1 MGRIADTALDI
12 AEEKFLASS
21 GPGGQNVNKV
31 ATAVQLR
38 VNVFRLGMPP
48 EAFERLKEIA
58 GSKLTKGG
66 EIVLTLQE
74 SALELGFPFR
84 VGVSHSKDSFYSE
97 IEPDRQPLSSQLTQR
112 WQAWRAA
119 GAICSEME
127 ASALFILASLHG
139 KRAGGVMTMVA
150 ENEGLPTDQDG
161 EEQFPGDRAIR
172 TAIEGVKRLIEK
184 DRRTATS

>member
-48 EAFERLKEIA
+48 EAFERLKELA

-66 EIVLTLQE
+66 EIVLTANEYRTQDQNREAARERLV
-74 SALELGFPFR
+74 ALITDALTPPRKRKKSRVNR
-84 VGVSHSKDSFYSE
+84 VGK
-97 IEPDRQPLSSQLTQR
+97 
-112 WQAWRAA
+112 
-119 GAICSEME
+119 
-127 ASALFILASLHG
+127 
-139 KRAGGVMTMVA
+139 
-150 ENEGLPTDQDG
+150 
-161 EEQFPGDRAIR
+161 
-172 TAIEGVKRLIEK
+172 VKRLK
-184 DRRTATS
+184 AKKARGDVKAKRGKVDW

>member
-12 AEEKFLASS
+12 AEEKFIASS

-66 EIVLTLQE
+66 EIVLTANEYRTQDQNREAARERLV
-74 SALELGFPFR
+74 ALLTDALTPPRKRKKSRVNR
-84 VGVSHSKDSFYSE
+84 VGK
-97 IEPDRQPLSSQLTQR
+97 
-112 WQAWRAA
+112 
-119 GAICSEME
+119 
-127 ASALFILASLHG
+127 
-139 KRAGGVMTMVA
+139 
-150 ENEGLPTDQDG
+150 
-161 EEQFPGDRAIR
+161 
-172 TAIEGVKRLIEK
+172 VKRLK
-184 DRRTATS
+184 AKKARGDVKAKRGKVDW